1 MLDQYAI
8 DLLRAALWVIGC
20 LGGLIVVLL
29 GGIAALAKWGGV
41 RLFERLAEQDIK
53 MSEFQN
59 TVAEVGNE
67 IKNLLT
73 SETRLLRESQ
83 HALSERVGRL
93 EVLRDLISGEHRTYG
108 RRHNDHPP
116 GDE

>member
-1 MLDQYAI
+1 MIEQYAI
-8 DLLRAALWVIGC
+8 DLLRAAIWL
-20 LGGLIVVLL
+20 LGGLGALIVLLL

-41 RLFERLAEQDIK
+41 RLFDRLAEQDIR
-53 MSEFQN
+53 MSEFQQ
-59 TVAEVGNE
+59 TVANVGNE

-93 EVLRDLISGEHRTYG
+93 EVFRDMFSKENCTYG
-108 RRHNDHPP
+108 RRHNDQAP